1 MRGKVEVFAIAADGS
16 QTLVASESNLV
27 VDGAGES
34 IVDMLT
40 VPSATLGVAPRV
52 MDASNW
58 RFGALSFGPAAA
70 SFSANAYTYPEIGP
84 LRNFIIKKSDDLCNG
99 TTEDVDSWFKQI
111 CTDKQI
117 RVRWVSGTIGAAHG
131 ATASAY
137 TPPYQLPSYPDP
149 LDRKLEDTRTAYA
162 IASGDG
168 TQCFGQFE
176 NRIQF
181 KPNDASSYFQ
191 GAYPRSATNTSAM
204 LVSSYVGD
212 FQSDASANM
221 IVFQQSTGGYNA
233 NEVMDYRGF
242 ITTQYNATSP
252 GHSLSRVCVSGST
265 PNTITGAASFVIDPR
280 VSIFTTIE
288 SKDVWMMNLFGG
300 LHQMGLWNMDTPKA
314 LLSNEVPFLTG
325 NPSFSNPKFIN
336 TGTGTTSQEFKL
348 FAKKTFTDNLTR
360 NQDNGSNAGLN
371 NAVNLKIHWTLDFRS
386 DHD

>member
-131 ATASAY
+131 ATLQH
-137 TPPYQLPSYPDP
+137 TPLLTNSHLTQ
-149 LDRKLEDTRTAYA
+149 TR
-162 IASGDG
+162 
-168 TQCFGQFE
+168 
-176 NRIQF
+176 
-181 KPNDASSYFQ
+181 
-191 GAYPRSATNTSAM
+191 
-204 LVSSYVGD
+204 L
-212 FQSDASANM
+212 
-221 IVFQQSTGGYNA
+221 
-233 NEVMDYRGF
+233 
-242 ITTQYNATSP
+242 
-252 GHSLSRVCVSGST
+252 
-265 PNTITGAASFVIDPR
+265 
-280 VSIFTTIE
+280 IE
-288 SKDVWMMNLFGG
+288 S
-300 LHQMGLWNMDTPKA
+300 
-314 LLSNEVPFLTG
+314 
-325 NPSFSNPKFIN
+325 
-336 TGTGTTSQEFKL
+336 
-348 FAKKTFTDNLTR
+348 
-360 NQDNGSNAGLN
+360 
-371 NAVNLKIHWTLDFRS
+371 
-386 DHD
+386 